1 MAEKPQDI
9 IQDEH
14 NLKEYL
20 QGDSALSKAYG
31 AEEKAVAPAH
41 LDNSIL
47 SAANEAVRPKRLS
60 KIAYSP
66 FARTWYVPASMAAIL
81 TLCVGLV
88 FTIYKDSGQTLLTAP
103 KSEFDI
109 DVSTVPVETKKSIG
123 QGETTGS
130 AGEKYR
136 KYKYEDEVMSMDA
149 IPEANKSVPSSIG
162 GYEVEEPELEK
173 RPASKIFLREKV
185 MEMEDA
191 FQSEI
196 TDKHVPK
203 NDTSDQTLSDSPYI
217 PERRDDSGRL
227 EAADVKKQKHLD
239 ADVLNNK
246 LGEVDLEAG
255 KNGVGARPDQE
266 PRYRQTKET
275 QPGQDEILQEKLSN
289 GEALDGYMTIEGFSI
304 PAQSMKDEIM
314 MPELWLK
321 QINDLW
327 VSGDYERAKEN
338 LNQFFVTYPDYPIE
352 KLKTIL
358 DPESGLMDY
367 IQ

>member
-1 MAEKPQDI
+1 MAKKPEDNKQDD
-9 IQDEH
+9 QMFED
-14 NLKEYL
+14 YL
-20 QGDSALSKAYG
+20 QGGSSLSGAYR
-31 AEEKAVAPAH
+31 AEKKVRPPAH
-41 LDNSIL
+41 LDKAIL
-47 SAANEAVRPKRLS
+47 TAANEAVRPKQLS

-66 FARTWYVPASMAAIL
+66 FASTWYVPASMVAIL

-88 FTIYKDSGQTLLTAP
+88 FTIYKDSGQTSLMAP

-109 DVSTVPVETKKSIG
+109 DVSTVPVETTKSIG

-185 MEMEDA
+185 MEMEDT
-191 FQSEI
+191 FQSET
-196 TDKHVPK
+196 TDKIIPK
-203 NDTSDQTLSDSPYI
+203 KDTSEQSLSDSLYI
-217 PERRDDSGRL
+217 SERRDDSGRL

-239 ADVLNNK
+239 ADVLNK
-246 LGEVDLEAG
+246 KPGEVELEAG
-255 KNGVGARPDQE
+255 KNGVDTRSDQE

-275 QPGQDEILQEKLSN
+275 QPGQDEILQEELSN
-289 GEALDGYMTIEGFSI
+289 GEVLDDYMAIEGFAI
-304 PAQSMKDEIM
+304 PAQPMKDEIM
-314 MPELWLK
+314 MPERWLK

-327 VSGDYERAKEN
+327 VSGDHERAKKN
-338 LNQFFVTYPDYPIE
+338 LNQFLVAYPDYPIE

-358 DPESGLMDY
+358 DPESALMDY